1 MEPRITWLLL
11 GLGLLAGL
19 LFGSGEFGSGA
30 VLAVVAAALT
40 WLQRSGVLRRDSC

>member
-11 GLGLLAGL
+11 GFGLLAGL

-30 VLAVVAAALT
+30 VVAVVAGALT
-40 WLQRSGVLRRDSC
+40 CLLRSGVLQRDSC